1 MNGPVESYL
10 CSRLLGQGEH
20 VLIVN
25 WFQDDNFEENAHKL
39 DEIFDFGNLLF
50 TLEHLLHVLFH
61 QLRLLVTFDVMEYG
75 HLGTGRHH
83 DFQAVGHVLVVPC
96 KVLGVDIL
104 SLGHG
109 PLLLLL
115 FLLALYGDFDFL
127 HGQPFTRLLPILL
140 IVIN

>member
-1 MNGPVESYL
+1 MNGAVESYL

-50 TLEHLLHVLFH
+50 TLEHLLHILFH
-61 QLRLLVTFDVMEYG
+61 QLGLLVTFDVMEYG

-83 DFQAVGHVLVVPC
+83 DLQAVGHVLVVPYE
-96 KVLGVDIL
+96 VL
-104 SLGHG
+104 
-109 PLLLLL
+109 
-115 FLLALYGDFDFL
+115 
-127 HGQPFTRLLPILL
+127 
-140 IVIN
+140 